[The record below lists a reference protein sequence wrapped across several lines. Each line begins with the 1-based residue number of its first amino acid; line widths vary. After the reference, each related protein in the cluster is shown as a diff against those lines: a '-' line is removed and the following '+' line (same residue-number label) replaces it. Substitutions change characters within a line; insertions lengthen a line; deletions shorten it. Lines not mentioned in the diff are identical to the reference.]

1 MLGRCWQFPS
11 SLSVTL
17 ICIYLA
23 ILTISPMCHQH
34 HHHPLQY
41 SHLHDHLRHVVQV
54 PERLLHLNDRPAVV
68 VDLGQVDL
76 QIQSNKSLKML

>member
-41 SHLHDHLRHVVQV
+41 SHLRHVVQV

-68 VDLGQVDL
+68 VDLGQV